1 MQLALG
7 VFAFLGD
14 ELRDEEVTEEAV
26 QLAPPAVH
34 RANQRRVRN
43 LDVRE
48 EALRALDVEEKLH
61 RLGIDR
67 VEERRMAEKALLLRR
82 ARIVEFLGERVE
94 RVAPRRV
101 SVLDMGKS

>member
-7 VFAFLGD
+7 ALAFLGD
-14 ELRDEEVTEEAV
+14 ELGDEEIAEEAV

-34 RANQRRVRN
+34 RVDQRRVRD

-48 EALRALDVEEKLH
+48 EALRAIHVEEKLH

-82 ARIVEFLGERVE
+82 TRIVEFLGKRVE
-94 RVAPRRV
+94 RVAP
-101 SVLDMGKS
+101 G